1 MKPFLHVS
9 VRDHDGAAEAEFQT
23 LLTLTGLPGG
33 SLIQVRAEQAPL
45 PMIDPDDFAGVIIG
59 GGQFNASDED
69 KSDTQVRVEADL
81 GRLVDA
87 ALAGGVPL
95 LGLCYGLGVVTSH
108 LGGVVD
114 RQYGEG
120 AGAVAVTL
128 TEAGLVDPLFEGLAP
143 SFRAFTGHKEAC
155 AELPPGAVLLASGTA
170 CPVQAFRVGENVY
183 VTQFHPEL
191 DAERLVARMA
201 IYADAGYFDPAD
213 FETLSTQ
220 ARSSDVGDLR
230 ALILANFVARF
241 AQA

>member
-191 DAERLVARMA
+191 DTAGIEVRIREYGDRGYYDPAERQRIWDDAHAVDVA
-201 IYADAGYFDPAD
+201 PAHRVLRT
-213 FETLSTQ
+213 FVREFR
-220 ARSSDVGDLR
+220 RS
-230 ALILANFVARF
+230 
-241 AQA
+241 

>member
-191 DAERLVARMA
+191 DADDLAARMR
-201 IYADAGYFDPAD
+201 IYQHAGYFDPAELD
-213 FETLSTQ
+213 ELI
-220 ARSSDVGDLR
+220 AMAYASSVDGQQHLVLR
-230 ALILANFVARF
+230 NFVGRYAR
-241 AQA
+241 